1 MGRPKLQK
9 CASVRVGDSGVTP
22 DASPATCRGV
32 PGVRLNFNFGVLYI
46 SFLIRFNSKMSFRLS
61 KNWLLSFSF
70 LFLVVSILLTGC
82 SSSSTEESLE
92 SSEPYFDNVVYG
104 QDLRTNANSCDFNFS
119 SSDHPQYLWS
129 SKKQSESDKYSWI
142 EYNSISDY
150 YEFRLEDPSYAEYD
164 LGDVTDAKKCIEF
177 LSNAIEELKV
187 FEIGDAVSLKRLYGD
202 ALANREAYLVQAE
215 LMTSIEITKA
225 NRAKY
230 LEVEGAKRGLSD
242 AIELMLPEIRELID
256 FFYYGSVKVFL
267 ERCPDAYSV
276 SGNDTVNSGFV
287 LLTNTSNSTEKVA
300 LTVRFKD
307 SEGVLVGDD
316 SIIESVPGNSKVRAE
331 ISATGSS
338 GAVISGYS
346 YPPRCTLENYG

>member
-1 MGRPKLQK
+1 M
-9 CASVRVGDSGVTP
+9 SV
-22 DASPATCRGV
+22 
-32 PGVRLNFNFGVLYI
+32 
-46 SFLIRFNSKMSFRLS
+46 
-61 KNWLLSFSF
+61 
-70 LFLVVSILLTGC
+70 LLTGC

-92 SSEPYFDNVVYG
+92 SPEPYFDNMAYAKAL
-104 QDLRTNANSCDFNFS
+104 QANANSCDFDFS
-119 SSDHPQYLWS
+119 SPDHPLYLWS

-177 LSNAIEELKV
+177 LSSTIEELKV
-187 FEIGDAVSLKRLYGD
+187 YENEDAVSLKRLYGD
-202 ALANREAYLVQAE
+202 ALANRTDYLVQAE

-230 LEVEGAKRGLSD
+230 LEVEGAKRGLDD

-276 SGNDTVNSGFV
+276 LGNDTVESGYV
-287 LLTNTSNSTEKVA
+287 LLTNTSSSSADVD

-316 SIIESVPGNSKVRAE
+316 LIYESVPGNSKVRVK
-331 ISATGSS
+331 ISAAGSS
-338 GAVISGYS
+338 GPVFSGYA
-346 YPPRCTLENYG
+346 YPPRCTFDNID

>member
-1 MGRPKLQK
+1 M
-9 CASVRVGDSGVTP
+9 SVR
-22 DASPATCRGV
+22 
-32 PGVRLNFNFGVLYI
+32 Y
-46 SFLIRFNSKMSFRLS
+46 S

-70 LFLVVSILLTGC
+70 LFLVVSVLLTGC

-92 SSEPYFDNVVYG
+92 SSEPYFDHVVYG

-119 SSDHPQYLWS
+119 SSDHPPYFWQ

-142 EYNSISDY
+142 EYDSNWDDY
-150 YEFRLEDPSYAEYD
+150 EYRLKDPSYVDID
-164 LGDVTDAKKCIEF
+164 LEDVSDAKKCIEF
-177 LSNAIEELKV
+177 LSSTVEGLKIY
-187 FEIGDAVSLKRLYGD
+187 EDEDAVSLMRLYGD
-202 ALANREAYLVQAE
+202 ALANRTDYLVQAE
-215 LMTSIEITKA
+215 LATSIEITKA

-242 AIELMLPEIRELID
+242 AIELMLPGIRELID

-276 SGNDTVNSGFV
+276 LGNDTVNSGFV
-287 LLTNTSNSTEKVA
+287 LLTNTSSSTENVD

-316 SIIESVPGNSKVRAE
+316 LIYESVPGNSKVRVE
-331 ISATGSS
+331 ISAVGSS
-338 GAVISGYS
+338 GPVISGYS
-346 YPPRCTLENYG
+346 YPPRCTFDNVG

>member
-1 MGRPKLQK
+1 
-9 CASVRVGDSGVTP
+9 
-22 DASPATCRGV
+22 
-32 PGVRLNFNFGVLYI
+32 
-46 SFLIRFNSKMSFRLS
+46 MSSRLS

-82 SSSSTEESLE
+82 SSGSTEESLE
-92 SSEPYFDNVVYG
+92 SSEPYFDNVVYAKAL
-104 QDLRTNANSCDFNFS
+104 QANANSCDFDFS
-119 SSDHPQYLWS
+119 SPDHPQYLWS

-187 FEIGDAVSLKRLYGD
+187 FENEDAVSLKRLYGD
-202 ALANREAYLVQAE
+202 ALENREAYLVQAE

-230 LEVEGAKRGLSD
+230 LEVEGAKRGLND

-267 ERCPDAYSV
+267 ERCPDAYSIL
-276 SGNDTVNSGFV
+276 GNDTINSGYV
-287 LLTNTSNSTEKVA
+287 LLTNTSSSTENVD

-316 SIIESVPGNSKVRAE
+316 LIYESVPGNSKVRVN
-331 ISATGSS
+331 ISAAGSS
-338 GAVISGYS
+338 GPVSSGYS
-346 YPPRCTLENYG
+346 YPPRCTFDNIG